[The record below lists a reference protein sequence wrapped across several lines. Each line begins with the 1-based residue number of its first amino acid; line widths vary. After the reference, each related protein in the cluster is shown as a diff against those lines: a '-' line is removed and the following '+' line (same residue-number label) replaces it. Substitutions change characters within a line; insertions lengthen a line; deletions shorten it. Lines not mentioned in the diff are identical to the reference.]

1 MIKSSV
7 LEKKGFLPL
16 KAVNAKTKFVEAG
29 KRKIAYRSIGKGLP
43 IILVN
48 RFRGTLDKWDPAF
61 LDTLSSMSNVLTID
75 YSDISLDCI
84 GK

>member
-1 MIKSSV
+1 MENKMIKSSV

-43 IILVN
+43 IILVKIS
-48 RFRGTLDKWDPAF
+48 GIQPSLTLYPQC
-61 LDTLSSMSNVLTID
+61 LM
-75 YSDISLDCI
+75 C
-84 GK
+84 